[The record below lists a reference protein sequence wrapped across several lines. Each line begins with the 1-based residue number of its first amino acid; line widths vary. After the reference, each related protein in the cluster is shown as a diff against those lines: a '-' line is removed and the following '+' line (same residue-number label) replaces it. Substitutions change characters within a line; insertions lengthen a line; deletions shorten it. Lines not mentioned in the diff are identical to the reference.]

1 MSRRSRDE
9 AAAALAVGAIKLEP
23 PDGPTLVLEDPR
35 PDVADAVRRTGQEV
49 ARWSRYGG
57 DQPWPEMTG
66 DAALVAL
73 RLPRA
78 RRELEMLLHMAAGAA
93 RVGGRLLVYGANDEG
108 IKSVSGRVEPL
119 FARPI
124 TLATGG
130 HARLIGAWRA
140 PDGPAPRSAPGD
152 WMSRLDVNILGRTR
166 PWVSY
171 PGVFAHGRV
180 DEGTAL
186 LLEHLPAVSDRARVL
201 DYGAGTGV
209 LAAGVLERCPTARVT
224 ALEPDGLAAAAA
236 TENVPGL
243 RVCVGRGWTALDET
257 EPWDLVVANPP
268 YHRGKA
274 ETLAEIESFLAGV
287 RDRLSPRGSIRC
299 VVQRRLPFDERAQA
313 AGLAQTRVVADR
325 GPYRI
330 WDAAP

>member
-1 MSRRSRDE
+1 VSRLSRDE
-9 AAAALAVGAIKLEP
+9 AASALAVRAVEFDP
-23 PDGPTLVLEDPR
+23 PGGPTLVLEDPR
-35 PDVADAVRRTGQEV
+35 PDVADAARRSGAAVST
-49 ARWSRYGG
+49 WTRYGG
-57 DQPWPEMTG
+57 DGTWPEMNRE
-66 DAALVAL
+66 AALVAV

-78 RRELEMLLHMAAGAA
+78 RRELEMLLHMAAGAL
-93 RVGGRLLVYGANDEG
+93 RVGGRLLIYGANDEG
-108 IKSVSGRVEPL
+108 IKSAPGRVGPL
-119 FARPI
+119 FARPV

-130 HARLIGAWRA
+130 HARLIEAWRDSA
-140 PDGPAPRSAPGD
+140 EATPRCRALD
-152 WMSRLDVNILGRTR
+152 WMSRIEVTILGRTR

-171 PGVFAHGRV
+171 PGVFAHDRV

-186 LLEHLPAVSDRARVL
+186 LLEHLPAIAPEGRVL

-209 LAAGVLERCPTARVT
+209 IAAGVLERSPTARVT

-236 TENVPGL
+236 AENVPGA
-243 RVCVGRGWTALDET
+243 RVRIGRGWAALAET
-257 EPWDLVVANPP
+257 EPWDLVVSNPP

-287 RDRLSPRGSIRC
+287 PARLARGGSIRC
-299 VVQRRLPFDERAQA
+299 VVQRRLPFGERAQD
-313 AGLAQTRVVADR
+313 AGLSRTRIVADR

>member
-9 AAAALAVGAIKLEP
+9 AAAALAVGAIEREP

-35 PDVADAVRRTGQEV
+35 PDVADAARRSGQPV
-49 ARWSRYGG
+49 ASWSRYGG
-57 DQPWPEMTG
+57 DQSWPEMTQR
-66 DAALVAL
+66 AALVAL

-108 IKSVSGRVEPL
+108 IKSVAGRVEPL
-119 FARPI
+119 FARPM

-130 HARLIGAWRA
+130 HARLIGAWR
-140 PDGPAPRSAPGD
+140 DSKGPPPRCAPGD
-152 WMSRLDVNILGRTR
+152 WLSRLDVNILGRTR

-186 LLEHLPAVSDRARVL
+186 LLEHLPTVADQARVL

-236 TENVPGL
+236 SENVPGL
-243 RVCVGRGWTALDET
+243 RVCVGRGWTALDES

-268 YHRGKA
+268 YHRGKDD
-274 ETLAEIESFLAGV
+274 TLAEIESFLGGV
-287 RDRLSPRGSIRC
+287 RGRLSRGGSVRC
-299 VVQRRLPFDERAQA
+299 VVQRRLPFEEQAQA
-313 AGLAQTRVVADR
+313 AGLTRIGVVADR